1 MPKRHPRW
9 SAPPLIQS
17 SWGMGISHPPLEDRR
32 LRDLYGRSSVST
44 SFLSEWNGT
53 DGKEVI
59 DHRQL
64 DFDRPDPKAGV
75 KRGMPG
81 AKIYKDRR

>member
-1 MPKRHPRW
+1 MTQ
-9 SAPPLIQS
+9 A
-17 SWGMGISHPPLEDRR
+17 D
-32 LRDLYGRSSVST
+32 
-44 SFLSEWNGT
+44 GT
-53 DGKEVI
+53 DVI

-64 DFDRPDPKAGV
+64 DFDRPDPKAAV

>member
-1 MPKRHPRW
+1 M
-9 SAPPLIQS
+9 
-17 SWGMGISHPPLEDRR
+17 
-32 LRDLYGRSSVST
+32 ST
-44 SFLSEWNGT
+44 SFLRKRDRT
-53 DGKEVI
+53 DGEEVI